1 MNKRNIK
8 LRCDHTFPILIVLFG
23 CMAIFPIIISKYSI
37 SLLGITWET
46 CCGLI
51 IFTGVWRFEHFEIS
65 GDTLTKVNLGGLY
78 RKDLN
83 MCHLTRYTKKV
94 IDMNH
99 FRNLFNIIKL
109 FSKEE
114 KYFKFRTIKL
124 QATDNLTMI
133 INERNMHSDDFK
145 KLYHIIKTYQKRQVN
160 SKSPIVSG
168 N

>member
-1 MNKRNIK
+1 MDKKNIR
-8 LRCDHTFPILIVLFG
+8 LHCDHTFPTLILLFG
-23 CMAIFPIIISKYSI
+23 CIAISPIIISKYSM
-37 SLLGITWET
+37 SLLGIIGET

-51 IFTGVWRFEHFEIS
+51 ILTGLCRFEHFEIS
-65 GDTLTKVNLGGLY
+65 GDTLTKVNLAGLY

-83 MCHLTRYTKKV
+83 MCHITRYTKKV

-99 FRNLFNIIKL
+99 FRNPVNIIKL

-133 INERNMHSDDFK
+133 INERNMQSEDFK
-145 KLYHIIKTYQKRQVN
+145 KLYHIIKTYQKRQVKY
-160 SKSPIVSG
+160 KSPIVS
-168 N
+168 